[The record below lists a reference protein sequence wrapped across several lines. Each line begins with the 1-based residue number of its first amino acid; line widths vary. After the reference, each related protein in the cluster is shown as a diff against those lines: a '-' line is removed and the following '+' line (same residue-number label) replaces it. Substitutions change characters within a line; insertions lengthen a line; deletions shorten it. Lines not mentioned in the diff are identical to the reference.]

1 MRRTT
6 AVTALALVSGLVL
19 AGCGGSSGGSAAP
32 ASSSAAPSAS
42 GSAGA
47 SASATPC
54 TTTAAAPAPAG
65 ATSTK
70 VGVAVS
76 GAADKKPTL
85 TIPRSAAP
93 TTTSVEVLTPGTG
106 DVVKK
111 GDVLLAN
118 YLGQTWAEKDCKVNV
133 FDNSY
138 DRGAVAGFPIGV
150 GAVVKGWDSTLVG
163 QKLGSRVLLTITP
176 QDGYGVKDA
185 QSTSELAGETLV
197 FVVDLKD
204 TIKGDGIA
212 TGAVEKLPA
221 GFPTITSESGKRPE
235 VTSVTG
241 VKTAA
246 TPASALLIKGT
257 GPAIDEKKQLV
268 LQFLQTDAKT
278 GKQTQKTWDAGQ
290 PQVVAASNVLSLV
303 TALKGQPVGS
313 RAVAVTAEEASSP
326 AQILVLDVIG
336 QF

>member
-19 AGCGGSSGGSAAP
+19 AGCGGSSGGSA
-32 ASSSAAPSAS
+32 SSTTSSAAPSAS

-47 SASATPC
+47 SATPC
-54 TTTAAAPAPAG
+54 TPTAAAAAPAG
-65 ATSTK
+65 AKTTK

-93 TTTSVEVLTPGTG
+93 TTTSVEVLAAGTG
-106 DVVKK
+106 AVVKK

-204 TIKGDGIA
+204 TIKGDGVA
-212 TGAVEKLPA
+212 KGAVEKVPA
-221 GFPTITSESGKRPE
+221 GFPAITSESGKRPD

-241 VKTAA
+241 VKTSA
-246 TPASALLIKGT
+246 TPASALLVKGT

-290 PQVVAASNVLSLV
+290 PQVVAATSVLSLV

-313 RAVAVTAEEASSP
+313 RAVVVTAEEASSP
-326 AQILVLDVIG
+326 AQVLVVDVIG